1 MSVIRDPMRDNDSPA
16 GPSAGSLAAVI
27 LVPLGL
33 VVIFAGLCLGLWL
46 VSVAYNMLYHPDQ
59 VPLVSRVLELIQKDD
74 VVFQAVQEDKTT
86 RFEGAGVRYGILL
99 ALLLVVFIAIGTVI
113 KAFLTGGK
121 AILESGLGRKPDDA
135 ARNAK
140 R

>member
-1 MSVIRDPMRDNDSPA
+1 MPVIRDPIRDNDPPE
-16 GPSAGSLAAVI
+16 GGGLSLASIV

-46 VSVAYNMLYHPDQ
+46 VSTAYHMLYHPDQ
-59 VPLVSRVLELIQKDD
+59 VPLVSKVLDLIQKDD
-74 VVFQAVQEDKTT
+74 VVFQAVQENGKT

-99 ALLLVVFIAIGTVI
+99 ALLFVVFLAIGGVI
-113 KAFLTGGK
+113 KAFLLGGK
-121 AILESGLGRKPDDA
+121 AILDAGRGVRPDALAD
-135 ARNAK
+135 RK